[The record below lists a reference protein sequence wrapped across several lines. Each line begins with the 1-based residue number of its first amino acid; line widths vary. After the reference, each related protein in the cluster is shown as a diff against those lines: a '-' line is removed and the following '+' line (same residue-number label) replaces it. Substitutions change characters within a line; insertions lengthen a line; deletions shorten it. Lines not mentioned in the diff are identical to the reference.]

1 MGAGNRSIDPHSRMH
16 LDGAIGWLGLGN
28 FREAA
33 LEIEKVSAA
42 FSHYPDV
49 LEVRWEITG
58 KEGEWEAALTLA
70 ESLVV
75 GYPDRCSGWL
85 HRSYCLHEL
94 GRTLEAW
101 NKLLPAVERFPKEAT
116 IPYNLACY
124 ACQLG
129 NLEHARVWLEKAA
142 QIRGRRTIKALAA
155 DDADLKPLRT
165 TLEEW

>member
-1 MGAGNRSIDPHSRMH
+1 
-16 LDGAIGWLGLGN
+16 
-28 FREAA
+28 
-33 LEIEKVSAA
+33 
-42 FSHYPDV
+42 
-49 LEVRWEITG
+49 
-58 KEGEWEAALTLA
+58 
-70 ESLVV
+70 
-75 GYPDRCSGWL
+75 
-85 HRSYCLHEL
+85 L